1 MAVLTGVIAA
11 GSLILGAG
19 IAAGVLCVISGAV
32 SAGAIAI
39 HDAKKGTHTRLK
51 AYICRAVLSALTLG
65 VLSGP
70 ALFGLK
76 RLFNGLSHREKEP
89 WTGFFRKYDLATVIC
104 YGITHIPNRLM
115 VLIVKWCTAA
125 KASAKQIAENAV
137 INSEIL
143 EKADFFTAGS
153 YIENQIKWNS
163 VRFGSSTMAYSGCE
177 IMAVYNALH
186 TMEKEMTVRD
196 MVELISA
203 FERKGAVL
211 RGKWGCSSYAI
222 YEYFLKRGYETVF
235 TCSKD
240 MRRVNEIGEN
250 FETVIITA
258 YNNRYDVRSMIHTIS
273 ASKDENGYY
282 TLHNAYKKNSAGE
295 YAAYAGDGK
304 IESLRKAVSL
314 MSYDGQASAI
324 CVIGISRLC
333 KRNRNKL
340 PVRSCLW

>member
-11 GSLILGAG
+11 GSPILGAG
-19 IAAGVLCVISGAV
+19 IAIGVLCVISGAV

-39 HDAKKGTHTRLK
+39 LDAKKGTHTCAK
-51 AYICRAVLSALTLG
+51 AYICRAALSAVTLG

-76 RLFNGLSHREKEP
+76 RLLYGLFHREREP
-89 WTGFFRKYDLATVIC
+89 WTGFFRKYDPATVVC

-115 VLIVKWCTAA
+115 VWIVRWCTAA
-125 KASAKQIAENAV
+125 KVSAKQIAENAV
-137 INSEIL
+137 INGEIL
-143 EKADFFTAGS
+143 ENADFFTAGS
-153 YIENQIKWNS
+153 YIENQIKWND

-177 IMAVYNALH
+177 IMAVYNALY
-186 TMEKEMTVRD
+186 TLGKEMTVRD

-211 RGKWGCSSYAI
+211 RGKWGCSSYAV
-222 YEYFLKRGYETVF
+222 YEYFSKRGYETVF

-250 FETVIITA
+250 CETVIVTA

-273 ASKDENGYY
+273 VTRDGNGYY
-282 TLHNAYKKNSAGE
+282 TLHNAYKRNGAGE

-324 CVIGISRLC
+324 CVIGISRSPYIQ
-333 KRNRNKL
+333 KEREQK
-340 PVRSCLW
+340 